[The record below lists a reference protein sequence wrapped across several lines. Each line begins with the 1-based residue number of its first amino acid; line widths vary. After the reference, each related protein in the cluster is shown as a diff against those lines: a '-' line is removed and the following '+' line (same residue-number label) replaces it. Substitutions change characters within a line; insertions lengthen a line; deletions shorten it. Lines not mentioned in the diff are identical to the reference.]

1 MKGVSRQDVVEDTLR
16 HWDILLLR
24 VQCFL
29 KVARLGFYMMMILTY
44 LMWVYDDKGILV
56 TIILNS

>member
-1 MKGVSRQDVVEDTLR
+1 MKGVSRQDVVGDTLR

-29 KVARLGFYMMMILTY
+29 KVARLGFYI
-44 LMWVYDDKGILV
+44 DDTNLFNVGV
-56 TIILNS
+56 